1 VLLMQARWADGKWSC
16 GQQGGGMAGWGM
28 GYGGWHG
35 AWGAGLCD
43 DGVDERG
50 GGAAEVPVAHVDDGA
65 HAQAHARAV
74 L

>member
-1 VLLMQARWADGKWSC
+1 
-16 GQQGGGMAGWGM
+16 M
-28 GYGGWHG
+28 GD
-35 AWGAGLCD
+35 GAGLCD

-74 L
+74 LEEEDRWREEERWRQSDEGRDERKEEG